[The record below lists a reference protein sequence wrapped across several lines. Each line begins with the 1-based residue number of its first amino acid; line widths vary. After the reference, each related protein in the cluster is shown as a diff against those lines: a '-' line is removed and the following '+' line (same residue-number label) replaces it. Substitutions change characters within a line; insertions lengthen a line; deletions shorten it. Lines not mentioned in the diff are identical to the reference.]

1 MNSGLTKT
9 RIGTIAGGAG
19 EWMHYAGATWLAY
32 NIGGPGLVAL
42 YLVAVTLPGAVIK
55 GVNRAGGFLAPAMLA
70 LLSFYWRGARPAT
83 ILALGLVAGVG
94 QAAARRP
101 SAWTSGLNASQG
113 VPAIA
118 GAATAVALA
127 FNFDI
132 RYSLAGGALL
142 LFVAWLLG
150 EEHEVAGP
158 VSPPVVP
165 AMMGIGFAAG
175 IRVLESGFIR
185 DQISAALFV
194 TAWAIGIHLGWRAS
208 NRADA
213 RAVLAAPFAAG
224 GLLAVF
230 GIVEGPVTPFLY
242 MTIAGCVGLVGG
254 TSEGTPATRL
264 WSNRRIG
271 ALVAAMSGAA
281 WSTWMFGNVETL
293 LLGGGAVAV
302 VGGFVSYS
310 MVRRAWLEET
320 RGVPEAVPA
329 GAVAA
334 SATTIVASQPEP
346 VPAMAFQEATAEEF
360 RPQPVSERA
369 ELSAVEIA
377 RIVSELRSALT
388 TARAI
393 RAEAMKRV
401 AAPTVSKERV
411 VNARSETLEAL
422 DKMISQAR
430 KAAANL
436 T

>member
-1 MNSGLTKT
+1 MNSGLDKT

-32 NIGGPGLVAL
+32 TIGGPGLVAL

-55 GVNRAGGFLAPAMLA
+55 GVNRAGGFLAPAALA
-70 LLSFYWRGARPAT
+70 LLSAYWLGSSPQT
-83 ILALGLVAGVG
+83 ILALGLVTGVG
-94 QAAARRP
+94 HAAARRP
-101 SAWTSGLNASQG
+101 TAWTSGLNASQG
-113 VPAIA
+113 VAAIA
-118 GAATAVALA
+118 GGATAVALA
-127 FNFDI
+127 FNFGI

-158 VSPPVVP
+158 VAAPVVP
-165 AMMGIGFAAG
+165 AMMGVGFAAG
-175 IRVLESGFIR
+175 IRVLESGFLK

-194 TAWAIGIHLGWRAS
+194 AAWALGVHLGWRAS

-254 TSEGTPATRL
+254 TSEGTPPTRL

-281 WSTWMFGNVETL
+281 WSTWMIGSVETL
-293 LLGGGAVAV
+293 LFGGGAVAV

-310 MVRRAWLEET
+310 MVRRAWLAET
-320 RGVPEAVPA
+320 RVPEAVPA
-329 GAVAA
+329 RAAVA
-334 SATTIVASQPEP
+334 TVVASQPEP
-346 VPAMAFQEATAEEF
+346 APAMAFQEATAEEF
-360 RPQPVSERA
+360 RPQPASERA

-393 RAEAMKRV
+393 RADAMKRV
-401 AAPTVSKERV
+401 AAPTISKERV
-411 VNARSETLEAL
+411 VKARSETLEAL